1 MTTMRWGLG
10 VAGGAVILAAGVLN
24 GPGGAVAAVSTG
36 SAEAAATYPGDAP
49 PVVGPQ
55 SLVGWCEVGE
65 SLVHGGWS
73 VRSAEVSAPSPAAAV
88 ELTASR
94 PEMEET
100 EYGPREGWLV
110 EFQIGDLNGQDTT
123 VAVVVMCER

>member
-1 MTTMRWGLG
+1 MKLLRWGLG
-10 VAGGAVILAAGVLN
+10 VAGGAVVLAAGVLN

-36 SAEAAATYPGDAP
+36 SAEAAATYSGGAR
-49 PVVGPQ
+49 PVVDPQ

-73 VRSAEVSAPSPAAAV
+73 VRSAEVSAPTSSAAV
-88 ELTASR
+88 QLTASR
-94 PEMEET
+94 PTVEET

-110 EFQIGDLNGQDTT
+110 EFRVGDLDGQDTT
-123 VAVVVMCER
+123 VAVVVTCER